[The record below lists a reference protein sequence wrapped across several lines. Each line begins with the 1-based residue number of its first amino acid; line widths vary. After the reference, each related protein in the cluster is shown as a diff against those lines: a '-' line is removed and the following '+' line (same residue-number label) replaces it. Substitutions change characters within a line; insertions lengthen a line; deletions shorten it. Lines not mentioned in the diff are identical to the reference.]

1 MKNSNPHVLPS
12 YTVSFPS
19 FTDEKKNLFYKK
31 NQQTLNYL
39 LNNTQCALHIQ
50 VHIYIL
56 FILALTAQDRDKA
69 KHPVHLK
76 I

>member
-1 MKNSNPHVLPS
+1 MK
-12 YTVSFPS
+12 
-19 FTDEKKNLFYKK
+19 KKNLFYKK

-56 FILALTAQDRDKA
+56 FILALTAQERDKA